1 MKGKKFIAM
10 LFVFW
15 FILALVSLPYF
26 LRVATVHLLQKETGL
41 EVFLAKTTFRPPS
54 TFVFSDL
61 RLSWKERERLKID
74 QATIVLRWKSLF
86 SETIKVEKVVV
97 EDPFLRLQRYPNGSV
112 DLFRFFAGRP
122 KRETAQKRKILIES
136 LSVTGGEVEFWD
148 GKVQKEPYPVRL
160 SSLTVTAEELLF
172 PPQPLDSSVTLQ
184 TFVGVGHSPPS
195 GSLKLKGSVNLKE
208 GDFKLSTELR
218 EIDLPA
224 WSPYTATL
232 PVTLETG
239 RLDLDGEVRVRQKA
253 LWGYGMLHLR
263 DLALRRTGAATLF
276 ETVFGVSQE
285 TLISFLENSHGEL
298 AFPIKVSGQL
308 TDPKFELGE
317 LFTESIRQS
326 LARTLP
332 KGIGEM
338 IKAGSG
344 TLEITD
350 LEKRAKR
357 VVKEV
362 EKSFRLDWLLTHPPP
377 QEVPETLPTPSED
390 TP

>member
-1 MKGKKFIAM
+1 M
-10 LFVFW
+10 LFIFW
-15 FILALVSLPYF
+15 LLLALISLPYF
-26 LRVATVHLLQKETGL
+26 LRAATVHWLQKATGL
-41 EVFLAKTTFRPPS
+41 EVFLSKTAFRPPA

-61 RLSWKERERLKID
+61 RFSWKGKERLRID
-74 QATIVLRWKSLF
+74 QATFVLRWKSLF

-97 EDPFLRLQRYPNGSV
+97 EDPFLMLQRSPDGSV
-112 DLFRFFAGRP
+112 DLFRFFARIP
-122 KRETAQKRKILIES
+122 KRDTVQKRKILIES
-136 LSVTGGEVEFWD
+136 LSVTGGEVELWD

-160 SSLTVTAEELLF
+160 SSLAVTAAELLF
-172 PPQPLDSSVTLQ
+172 PPQQRDSHVTFQ
-184 TFVGVGHSPPS
+184 TFVGVGYFPPS

-218 EIDLPA
+218 EIDLPL
-224 WSPYTATL
+224 WSLYTATL
-232 PVTLETG
+232 PVALEKG
-239 RLDLDGEVRVRQKA
+239 RLDLDGEVTLRQKT

-263 DLALRRTGAATLF
+263 GLALRRTGAAALF

-298 AFPIKVSGQL
+298 VFPIKVSGQL

-317 LFTESIRQS
+317 LFTNSVRQS
-326 LARTLP
+326 LARTLQ
-332 KGIGEM
+332 KGVGEM

-362 EKSFRLDWLLTHPPP
+362 EKTFRLDWF
-377 QEVPETLPTPSED
+377 
-390 TP
+390 